1 MRDHFAR
8 ETLTALQAGDHLE
21 MLYEE
26 GKPWFWKVVISDSV
40 RPSEAPKLKPRP
52 AIKRVGRKP
61 TLDLS
66 DPIGSRVAEHNLVV
80 NRNIKEE
87 VSKELAGLK
96 KETPP
101 PEEVNQFAS
110 LSSD

>member
-1 MRDHFAR
+1 
-8 ETLTALQAGDHLE
+8 

-26 GKPWFWKVVISDSV
+26 GKPWFWKVVVSDSV

-52 AIKRVGRKP
+52 GIKRVGRKP

-66 DPIGSRVAEHNLVV
+66 DPIESRVAEHNRVV
-80 NRNIKEE
+80 ERNIKEE

-96 KETPP
+96 EESPP
-101 PEEVNQFAS
+101 PEANNQFAS
-110 LSSD
+110 LSTD